1 MSLPEA
7 VGVSEETRAGP
18 SRVVQPE
25 RPSSMAL
32 PLVSLVIPTHRRVEA
47 LRRCLEAALQQDYAG
62 YEIIVVDD
70 ASGDD
75 TVAMV
80 RDAFPQ
86 VRLLVQASNRGPAA
100 ARNLG
105 LAHAKGE
112 IIAFTDDDC
121 LIPPDFLSSLVAG
134 YLAHPEVG
142 GVGGYMEAPA
152 PLLARNLLAQYEAH
166 LTHHVYGAGPEPRLG
181 GWDCPVGGTNAMSYR
196 KATLAEV
203 GGFDESFPV
212 AAGEDAD
219 LKWRVAQRGGR
230 LLYVPTRVIHCRDY
244 RPGAFW
250 RQQIQR
256 GVGAAHF
263 EFKRQGRYPGPGRIA
278 LRIAKRTVGALM
290 AIFQHGLGLAAVQLL
305 AGWADALGQMRAW
318 MRSRGEETGPVK
330 GA

>member
-1 MSLPEA
+1 MRPVSLPN
-7 VGVSEETRAGP
+7 GAGAFGAEP
-18 SRVVQPE
+18 SGLSRVGQPE
-25 RPSSMAL
+25 QASSAAL
-32 PLVSLVIPTHRRVEA
+32 PLVSLIIPSYRRSEA
-47 LRRCLEAALQQDYAG
+47 LKRCLEAAIRQDCAA

-75 TVAMV
+75 TAEMV
-80 RDAFPQ
+80 RGAFPG
-86 VRLLVQASNRGPAA
+86 VRVLVQAENRGPAA

-105 LAHAKGE
+105 LAHARGE

-121 LIPPDFLSSLVAG
+121 LIPPDFLSRLVEG
-134 YLAHPEVG
+134 YLAHPEAV

-152 PLLARNLLAQYEAH
+152 PLLGDNLLAQYEAH
-166 LTHHVYGAGPEPRLG
+166 LTHQVYGAGSEPRLG
-181 GWDCPVGGTNAMSYR
+181 GFDCPAGGTNAMSYR
-196 KATLAEV
+196 KSALLEA

-212 AAGEDAD
+212 AAGEDTD
-219 LKWRVAQRGGR
+219 LKWRITQRGTR
-230 LLYVPTRVIHCRDY
+230 LLYVPTGVIHCRDY
-244 RPGAFW
+244 RLGSFW

-290 AIFQHGLGLAAVQLL
+290 VIPQHGLGLATVQLL

-318 MRSRGEETGPVK
+318 VRSRGKETGR
-330 GA
+330 